1 MVVAFAVSEILAGL
15 GRLIRERDHVTIYW
29 VHVAWMVLAIF
40 AVSQVWWTHW
50 RFRADEL
57 ADFFDFV
64 ALIFPALV
72 FVLIASVIV
81 PPLEP
86 GREFDLRKYYFRHR
100 AWFFGLLAA
109 SLLALGMSRVFLGQE
124 DLLTPL
130 NGIRIVALLMFV
142 YLGATANP
150 LVHQIVV
157 IVAYSLFTLGAVVL
171 LRSG

>member
-1 MVVAFAVSEILAGL
+1 MRS
-15 GRLIRERDHVTIYW
+15 R
-29 VHVAWMVLAIF
+29 
-40 AVSQVWWTHW
+40 
-50 RFRADEL
+50 
-57 ADFFDFV
+57 
-64 ALIFPALV
+64 PALV
-72 FVLIASVIV
+72 FGLIASVIV

-86 GREFDLRKYYFRHR
+86 GRKFDLRKYYFRHR